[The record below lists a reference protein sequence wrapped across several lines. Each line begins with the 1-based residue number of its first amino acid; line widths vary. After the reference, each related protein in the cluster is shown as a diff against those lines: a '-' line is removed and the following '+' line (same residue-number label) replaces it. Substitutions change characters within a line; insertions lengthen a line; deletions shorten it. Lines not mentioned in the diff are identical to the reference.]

1 MALIKCEE
9 CRHDVS
15 TKADKCPNCGAPVKY
30 KEANE
35 SQPIKSVNT
44 KKESKEPLQNL
55 LGKSKK
61 SKEESSIAG
70 WIFGIIFLV
79 FGLLVLFTGSIIT
92 ALMYV
97 LASFFLLPTI
107 RRMFHSDN
115 IQLKTSHRIIIVVL
129 LFTAASFFIN
139 TDSDNKSNKTKKSD
153 SSSSKYVKQQNKKNI
168 KERKKTQ
175 LETAK
180 TLNYKIV
187 KKETLKKGGQL
198 NPPAPPKYNLVRTYA
213 ALQKEGELTEENIKT
228 TLKKIISEIRMSDN
242 PDAIV
247 VYLHQ
252 SKSHIKGSLPFA
264 RAEWWPKGHSLSPN
278 NAINIKNKKTY
289 EIEYTINLPK
299 KVDENKVV
307 VRLSELKRKEI
318 FTEIVKSQDKA
329 QTEAEAKYTTD
340 QSKIPLNQLRSY
352 DFATA
357 IEQNNEEYDR
367 LAKKY
372 KKQLLHKYNITE
384 EELYKIKSEAFK
396 ENWPFP

>member
-9 CRHDVS
+9 CKHDVS

-70 WIFGIIFLV
+70 EGYGIIFLII
-79 FGLLVLFTGSIIT
+79 GLIVLFTGSIIS

-97 LASFFLLPTI
+97 LASCFLLPPI
-107 RRMFHSDN
+107 RRMFYSTD
-115 IQLKTSHRIIIVVL
+115 IQLKTSHRILIVAI
-129 LFTAASFFIN
+129 LFIAAPFFFE

-187 KKETLKKGGQL
+187 KIDPHK
-198 NPPAPPKYNLVRTYA
+198 PYRYNT
-213 ALQKEGELTEENIKT
+213 Q
-228 TLKKIISEIRMSDN
+228 
-242 PDAIV
+242 P
-247 VYLHQ
+247 
-252 SKSHIKGSLPFA
+252 
-264 RAEWWPKGHSLSPN
+264 
-278 NAINIKNKKTY
+278 
-289 EIEYTINLPK
+289 
-299 KVDENKVV
+299 
-307 VRLSELKRKEI
+307 RL
-318 FTEIVKSQDKA
+318 
-329 QTEAEAKYTTD
+329 
-340 QSKIPLNQLRSY
+340 
-352 DFATA
+352 
-357 IEQNNEEYDR
+357 
-367 LAKKY
+367 
-372 KKQLLHKYNITE
+372 
-384 EELYKIKSEAFK
+384 
-396 ENWPFP
+396 